1 MNTPTKLLFDD
12 NVINLFTELDD
23 DEVVRVELIN
33 GTKIYYLPSDSFI
46 VGTTTIEIIK
56 PIKKDKKQII
66 IIDVNAITV
75 VCTMSR
81 QTYDLK
87 LSRGELYV

>member
-1 MNTPTKLLFDD
+1 MNTPTNLILE
-12 NVINLFTELDD
+12 VINLFNGLDD
-23 DEVVRVELIN
+23 DEVLRIELIT
-33 GTKIYYLPSDSFI
+33 GGKIYCLPSDYVFEDSPLI
-46 VGTTTIEIIK
+46 QITK
-56 PIKKDKKQII
+56 LIKKDKTQKI
-66 IIDVNAITV
+66 IIDPNAIAV